1 MSFNWSEYLS
11 LANELAPRPIDRT
24 TAEAKLRSAIS
35 RAYYANHCKARN
47 FLRDCEGHKPRREDA
62 HRFVIEKFSNSIDRT
77 RRDIG
82 KDLNRLKVDRI
93 KADYED
99 EFSGIAAKTEAVL
112 ILAEQLSEKLDKL

>member
-1 MSFNWSEYLS
+1 MSFDWSDYLT

-47 FLRDCEGHKPRREDA
+47 YLRDHEDLATPREYV
-62 HRFVIEKFSNSIDRT
+62 HRFVIEQFSSSPDRN

-82 KDLNRLKVDRI
+82 KDLNRLKIDRI
-93 KADYED
+93 KADYDD
-99 EFSGIAAKTEAVL
+99 EFSGLAAKTETVL
-112 ILAEQLSEKLDKL
+112 ILAGQVSEKLERL